1 MGYIFNSNDTEIY
14 NQWLKSPKAQSV
26 LEIENNLIFKM
37 LQPRRGE
44 SVIDIG
50 CGTGETLGAFLKK
63 GLHVT
68 GIEPSSYMKEIAL
81 KNLGHRADLHSG
93 CAEDLPF
100 DDNSFDY
107 ACLIKT
113 IEFADNPEKAIEEA
127 CRVAKEKV
135 FIGIMNRCSSKT
147 TCLRI
152 QRIFIKNLYS
162 HASFFSIWELKK
174 KIKSITGN
182 VPISW
187 RTVCGFPSRFGKIG
201 CKIEEYDL
209 IQHFPFGAFAGIM
222 VIPVP
227 LFRTRPLELSC
238 DVEPM
243 PKGSEAVPGLAG
255 TKWDNKSLDS

>member
-1 MGYIFNSNDTEIY
+1 MGYVFDSNDAEIY
-14 NQWLKSPKAQSV
+14 NQWAKSPKALSV

-113 IEFADNPEKAIEEA
+113 LEFADNPEKAIEEA
-127 CRVAKEKV
+127 CRVAKDRV
-135 FIGIMNRCSSKT
+135 FIGIMNRYSFKT
-147 TCLRI
+147 ACLRI
-152 QRIFIKNLYS
+152 QRIFIKNLYH
-162 HASFFSIWELKK
+162 HASFLSIWELKK
-174 KIKSITGN
+174 KIQAITGD

-187 RTVCGFPSRFGKIG
+187 RTVRGFPSLFGKIG
-201 CKIEEYDL
+201 CKAEEYEL
-209 IQHFPFGAFAGIM
+209 IQCFPFGSFAGIM
-222 VIPVP
+222 IIPVP

-238 DVEPM
+238 HEDISPDRAS
-243 PKGSEAVPGLAG
+243 PVPGLAG
-255 TKWDNKSLDS
+255 TKWKNKSLDR